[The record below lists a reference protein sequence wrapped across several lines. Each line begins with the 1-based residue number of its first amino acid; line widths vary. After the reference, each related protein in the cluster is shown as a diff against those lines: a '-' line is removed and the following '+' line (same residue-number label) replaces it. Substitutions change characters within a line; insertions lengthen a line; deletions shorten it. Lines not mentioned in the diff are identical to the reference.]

1 MAKTRIAITAASS
14 SLKDGDL
21 SFEKTGF
28 WAAVVCSAKRRF
40 PELKCLDS
48 PFRMIMTKDKI
59 TLQFIWG
66 IALFLAGIGV
76 FFRIPQVMPQIKAI
90 PQFADVIGFIYF
102 CFYLLGILLIGG
114 GIRKLTHTYKK
125 YTEMRSP

>member
-1 MAKTRIAITAASS
+1 M
-14 SLKDGDL
+14 
-21 SFEKTGF
+21 
-28 WAAVVCSAKRRF
+28 
-40 PELKCLDS
+40 
-48 PFRMIMTKDKI
+48 MMTKDNI

-114 GIRKLTHTYKK
+114 GIRKLTTTYKAYIK
-125 YTEMRSP
+125 MRSP

>member
-1 MAKTRIAITAASS
+1 MAKTRIAISAGSCLS
-14 SLKDGDL
+14 KDGDL
-21 SFEKTGF
+21 PFEKTEF
-28 WAAVVCSAKRRF
+28 WTAVACSAAPWF
-40 PELKCLDS
+40 QELKCLDS
-48 PFRMIMTKDKI
+48 TIRMIMTKDKI

-102 CFYLLGILLIGG
+102 CFYLLGVLLIGG
-114 GIRKLTHTYKK
+114 GIKKLANTYKAYK
-125 YTEMRSP
+125 EMHSP